1 MKMKDHKSQ
10 SEHWKGRSPKWSH
23 KVLNKTGNVCV
34 M

>member
-1 MKMKDHKSQ
+1 MKMKDNTSR
-10 SEHWKGRSPKWSH
+10 SEHSKGTSPKWSH